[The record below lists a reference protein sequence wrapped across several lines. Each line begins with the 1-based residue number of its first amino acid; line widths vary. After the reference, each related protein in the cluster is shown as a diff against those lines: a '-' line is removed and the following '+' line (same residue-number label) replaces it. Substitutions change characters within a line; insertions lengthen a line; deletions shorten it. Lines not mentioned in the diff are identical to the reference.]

1 MAVATTDLISGI
13 EIKPIGPRGLEK
25 RTCEKYGYGFATW
38 KGKEVQVAS
47 FEDST
52 GTVVAQKLRFKDGE
66 GRKSFVT
73 LGDSSKIGLWGKA
86 RVRPDGRMLIVTE
99 GELDAMAVSQVFGNK
114 YPVVSVPH
122 GAQQA
127 RKYIKKD
134 LKFIQSFEKVVL
146 CFDEDDAGRNAV
158 DACKDLIE
166 PGKLRVARL
175 PLKDAS
181 DMLMARRSDELYRAI
196 WDAQKWTP
204 DSLLHGQ
211 DLLTKAT
218 ERYVSQIGPYP
229 YDELNRLTGG
239 MRGRELV
246 MLTAGSGVGK
256 STLCNEVAAHCLSLG
271 ENVAVLALEADPYR
285 TTRGIYTVHA
295 NKPLITEHGEH
306 TVPMV
311 QAAHEEWGD
320 KLWVFDGFA
329 WADVDELCS
338 LLRYIAKGL
347 DTRVVVLDHVSIV
360 ISAMDV
366 GEEGGERRAIDMLM
380 TRLRKIVEETGIILF
395 LVSHLKRPQGK
406 GHEDGGQVS
415 LSQLRGSSALAQLS
429 DMVIGLE
436 RDGQTEDV
444 EERNISQLR
453 VLKNRY
459 SGQTGPAGRLKF
471 NAETGRLQD
480 HHEFEGS
487 DFS

>member
-13 EIKPIGPRGLEK
+13 EIKPIGPRNLDK
-25 RTCEKYGYGFATW
+25 KTCEKYGYGFANW

-47 FEDST
+47 FEDDT
-52 GTVVAQKLRFKDGE
+52 GTVVAQKLRFLDSE

-73 LGDSSKIGLWGKA
+73 LGDSSKIGLWGKQ
-86 RVRPDGRMLIVTE
+86 RMRPDGRMLVITE

-127 RKYIKKD
+127 RKYLKKD
-134 LKFIQSFEKVVL
+134 LKWVQGFERVVL
-146 CFDEDDAGRNAV
+146 CFDEDEAGRKAV

-175 PLKDAS
+175 PLKDPC
-181 DMLMARRSDELYRAI
+181 DMLKARRGDELYRAI
-196 WDAQKWTP
+196 WDASKWTP
-204 DSLLHGQ
+204 DSLLHG
-211 DLLTKAT
+211 DELLTKAT
-218 ERYVSQIGPYP
+218 ERYVQEVGPYP
-229 YDELNRLTGG
+229 YDDLNRLTGG
-239 MRGRELV
+239 MRARELV

-256 STLCNEVAAHCLSLG
+256 STLCNEMAAHCLSLG

-285 TTRGIYTVHA
+285 TTRGIYTAHA
-295 NKPLITEHGEH
+295 NKPLIIEHGEH
-306 TVPMV
+306 TVPLV
-311 QAAHEEWGD
+311 KAAHKEWGD

-329 WADVDELCS
+329 WSDIDELCA

-347 DTRVVVLDHVSIV
+347 DTRVIILDHVSIV
-360 ISAMDV
+360 ISAMDTDD
-366 GEEGGERRAIDMLM
+366 ERKAIDGLM
-380 TRLRKIVEETGIILF
+380 TRLRKIVEECGILLF

-406 GHEDGGQVS
+406 GHEDGGGVS
-415 LSQLRGSSALAQLS
+415 LSQLRGSAALAQLS

-436 RDGQTEDV
+436 RDQQTED
-444 EERNISQLR
+444 EDERHVSQLR

-459 SGQTGPAGRLKF
+459 TGRTGPAGKLKY
-471 NAETGRLQD
+471 NEETGRLLS